1 MGRMTGKTVLI
12 TGAARGQGREHAVK
26 LAEEGADLLAI
37 DLAEDIETNAYPLA
51 TPEDLEETVA
61 LVEKYDRRI
70 VASRAD
76 VRDRVALKAAVAQGV
91 AELGRLD
98 GVVAQAGI
106 CPLGTED
113 PQAFVDAVAV
123 NLVGVINT
131 VDAAIPHLN
140 DGASVVATGSL
151 AAFVPGST
159 DNPAMGFGG
168 LGYTYSKHGVASFIH
183 DLAIVLAPRMIRAN
197 AVHPTNCNT
206 DMLNSDIMYRQFRPD
221 IEHPT
226 RDDALVAFPA
236 INALPIPYVE
246 PGDVAAAVLFLLS
259 DDSRFVTGLQLRVD
273 AGAYV
278 KARPLQAPL

>member
-26 LAEEGADLLAI
+26 LAEEGADIVAI

-76 VRDRVALKAAVAQGV
+76 VRDRVALKSAVAQGV

>member
-26 LAEEGADLLAI
+26 LAEEGADIVAI

-76 VRDRVALKAAVAQGV
+76 VRDRVALKSAVAQGV

-140 DGASVVATGSL
+140 SGASVVATGSL

-206 DMLNSDIMYRQFRPD
+206 AMLNSDIMYRQFRPD

>member
-26 LAEEGADLLAI
+26 LAEEGADILAI